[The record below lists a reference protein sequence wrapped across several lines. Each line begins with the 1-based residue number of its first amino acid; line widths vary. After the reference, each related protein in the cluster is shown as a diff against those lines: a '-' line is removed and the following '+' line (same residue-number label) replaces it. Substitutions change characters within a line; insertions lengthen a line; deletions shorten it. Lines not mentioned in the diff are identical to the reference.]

1 MIKFE
6 NPYIL
11 YVLCLIPFAA
21 IFVIFR
27 FRQFIALF
35 GENKT
40 YGKKHSFAVNFQ
52 KRFVLRLLFWS
63 LGFAF
68 LVIAAAGPSWGSKK
82 VSVQK
87 NGNAV
92 CFVFDISYS
101 MLAKDMPGSST
112 RLGAASL
119 YAAELLKRL
128 EGSTV
133 SAVLAK
139 GSGVLAVPQTEDF
152 GLISSLLAN
161 LSPGLLSAPGTDLAA
176 GVTCALQNFPANSSK
191 NHTIVLFTD
200 GDETL
205 NSLKS
210 ALQQAYDAGTS
221 VVILGFGAAEESE
234 IITGD
239 NERTAKTALRE
250 EKLEETVKDFAK
262 NVSVFKNLNAG
273 TENFCKITY
282 INAQEAGSAF
292 KVLNQ
297 IKPKQNRNNLFAAQ
311 NKAAPDVFAEENF
324 TVYQNQSVPHYGFF
338 AFLALLFFVFGY
350 AASNLHFSSNKK
362 AKNTLSLLLFSI
374 LFTSCT
380 PKTQVLGHVFN
391 GVLCWQR
398 SDYTEAAASFLEA
411 QQTAAQNGDANGE
424 NYANFGL
431 AATYLMQNE
440 SAAAINRFNKL
451 NAEANPGL
459 QFGSFYNQGIIAYQ
473 NAEYEKAADNF
484 KQALLIDSTNLNA
497 KINLELSMQELALQ
511 NVQGQNQ
518 TQSTQTSEQQSS
530 GLQDLIFSMMMEN
543 EQNQWKSQQ
552 QENSDILDY

>member
-6 NPYIL
+6 NPYVL
-11 YVLCLIPFAA
+11 YALCLIPIAA

-27 FRQFIALF
+27 FKQFIGLF
-35 GENKT
+35 AENKSF
-40 YGKKHSFAVNFQ
+40 GKTQSFAVKLQ
-52 KRFVLRLLFWS
+52 KRFVLRLLFWA

-87 NGNAV
+87 NGSAV

-101 MLAKDMPGSST
+101 MLAKDMPGGST
-112 RLGAASL
+112 RLGSAGL

-128 EGSTV
+128 EGSTI

-139 GSGVLAVPQTEDF
+139 GSGVLAVPLTEDF
-152 GLISSLLAN
+152 GLIESLLAS

-176 GVTCALQNFPANSSK
+176 GVQCALQNFPAGSSK
-191 NHTIVLFTD
+191 NHTILLFTD

-205 NSLKS
+205 NSLKN

-221 VVILGFGAAEESE
+221 VIILGFGKTEETE
-234 IITGD
+234 IVTGD

-250 EKLEETVKDFAK
+250 EKLEETVKDFGK
-262 NVSVFKNLNAG
+262 NSAIFKSLNAS

-292 KVLNQ
+292 KVLNH
-297 IKPKQNRNNLFAAQ
+297 IKPKQNVNNLFAGTA
-311 NKAAPDVFAEENF
+311 KTAADAFAEENF
-324 TVYQNQSVPHYGFF
+324 TVYQNQPVPRYGFF
-338 AFLALLFFVFGY
+338 AFMALLFFVFGY
-350 AASNLHFSSNKK
+350 AASNLHFSSGKK
-362 AKNTLSLLLFSI
+362 AKNTLGLLLFSV

-380 PKTQVLGHVFN
+380 PKTQVLGQVFN

-398 SDYTEAAASFLEA
+398 SDYTEAAASFLDA
-411 QQTAAQNGDANGE
+411 QQTAAKNGDANGE

-440 SAAAINRFNKL
+440 SAAAVNRFNRL
-451 NAEANPGL
+451 NGEASASL

-473 NAEYEKAADNF
+473 NAEFEKAAENF
-484 KQALLIDSTNLNA
+484 KQALLIDGTNLNA
-497 KINLELSMQELALQ
+497 KINLELSMQELLVQ
-511 NVQGQNQ
+511 NTQSQTQNQ
-518 TQSTQTSEQQSS
+518 NTASSERQSS
-530 GLQDLIFSMMMEN
+530 GLQDLIFSMMTEN